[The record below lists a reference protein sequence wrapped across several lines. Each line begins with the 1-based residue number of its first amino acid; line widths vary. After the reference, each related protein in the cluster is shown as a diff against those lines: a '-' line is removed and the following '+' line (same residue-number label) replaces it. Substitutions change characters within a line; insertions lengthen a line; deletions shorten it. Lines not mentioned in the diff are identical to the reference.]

1 MQQMGQRTKMVTRSP
16 DPRIDAPE
24 EVMNESAELKTSA
37 DNDRSVLQSWHE
49 WEVDSG
55 ERRIILCVET
65 ALELRPGYPGFEP
78 MLLETLMRDAT
89 DLMRTSASRID
100 GLRIVPARWTL

>member
-1 MQQMGQRTKMVTRSP
+1 
-16 DPRIDAPE
+16 
-24 EVMNESAELKTSA
+24 MNETAEIETSA

-49 WEVDSG
+49 WEVIDG

-65 ALELRPGYPGFEP
+65 ALELRPGHPGFDSS
-78 MLLETLMRDAT
+78 LLEALMKDAT
-89 DLMRTSASRID
+89 DLMRTSSSPID